1 MTNLTGKD
9 IQLSKEVEIAR
20 MFIAKEKPN
29 KKDSIGNLLK
39 IAEEKGYYF
48 SEDSLKIALK

>member
-39 IAEEKGYYF
+39 IAE
-48 SEDSLKIALK
+48 